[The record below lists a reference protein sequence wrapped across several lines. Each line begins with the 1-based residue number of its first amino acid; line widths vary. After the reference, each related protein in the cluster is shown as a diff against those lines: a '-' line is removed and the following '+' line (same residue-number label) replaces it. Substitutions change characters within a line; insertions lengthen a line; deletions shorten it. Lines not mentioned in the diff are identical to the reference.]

1 MSYILDALKKSDQ
14 QRQRGATPTL
24 QAAQVTVAAPK
35 RPMLIYYGLLA
46 AVLLFTGIIIG
57 WLRPWQPEQ
66 SPFGSEP
73 IAGESPIAISQQ
85 APTTPLTAPQ
95 DMPGN
100 TTQEF
105 PEPNLTRAGL
115 AVPVAATMKPNN
127 TAPDSAT
134 TSSSGIPGSATPGAA
149 APIPDKS
156 MPDKS
161 MRKSASIATVAQEQK
176 AIPMDELPLQ
186 IQREIPAMT
195 VQLHAYS
202 SAPSERLVSINS
214 IRLREGGSLM
224 LGLRLEQITPD
235 GMIFSYKGYRFQHGI
250 R

>member
-1 MSYILDALKKSDQ
+1 MSYILEALKKSDQ

-35 RPMLIYYGLLA
+35 RPKLIYYGLLA
-46 AVLLFTGIIIG
+46 AVLLGTGIIIG

-66 SPFGSEP
+66 PLFGTEP
-73 IAGESPIAISQQ
+73 IAAESPISISQQ
-85 APTTPLTAPQ
+85 AAPAPLTAPPE
-95 DMPGN
+95 MPGK
-100 TTQEF
+100 TAQEF
-105 PEPNLTRAGL
+105 PAPNLTRAGK
-115 AVPVAATMKPNN
+115 AVPVAGGMKPNN
-127 TAPDSAT
+127 PALD
-134 TSSSGIPGSATPGAA
+134 SSGTPSAA
-149 APIPDKS
+149 APIPEKS
-156 MPDKS
+156 MPE
-161 MRKSASIATVAQEQK
+161 KSASITGVAQEQK
-176 AIPMDELPLQ
+176 AIPMEELPLQ

-202 SAPSERLVSINS
+202 NVPSERLVSINS

-224 LGLRLEQITPD
+224 SGLRLEQITPD

>member
-1 MSYILDALKKSDQ
+1 MSYILEALKKSDQ

-24 QAAQVTVAAPK
+24 QAAQVKVAAPK

-46 AVLLFTGIIIG
+46 AVLLGAGIIIG
-57 WLRPWQPEQ
+57 WLRPWQPELPQ
-66 SPFGSEP
+66 FGTEP
-73 IAGESPIAISQQ
+73 VLAETPMSISQQ
-85 APTTPLTAPQ
+85 VASAPVTAPPE
-95 DMPGN
+95 MPGKI
-100 TTQEF
+100 TQEI
-105 PEPNLTRAGL
+105 PAPNLSLAGQ
-115 AVPVAATMKPNN
+115 AVPVVGAMKQNN
-127 TAPDSAT
+127 TALDSAT
-134 TSSSGIPGSATPGAA
+134 TPSSGTSSAA

-156 MPDKS
+156 KPEKS
-161 MRKSASIATVAQEQK
+161 MTEKSSSVAQEQK

-202 SAPSERLVSINS
+202 NIPSERLVSINS
-214 IRLREGGSLM
+214 IRLREGGFLM

>member
-1 MSYILDALKKSDQ
+1 MSYILEALKKSDQ

-35 RPMLIYYGLLA
+35 RPMFIYYGLLA
-46 AVLLFTGIIIG
+46 TVLLGAGIMIG

-66 SPFGSEP
+66 LPPETEHV
-73 IAGESPIAISQQ
+73 A
-85 APTTPLTAPQ
+85 APARLTAPPEI
-95 DMPGN
+95 PGK
-100 TTQEF
+100 TAQEF
-105 PEPNLTRAGL
+105 PAPNLTPAGQP
-115 AVPVAATMKPNN
+115 VPVLGAMKPNN
-127 TAPDSAT
+127 PALVSAT
-134 TSSSGIPGSATPGAA
+134 TPSSGTPSAA

-156 MPDKS
+156 MPE
-161 MRKSASIATVAQEQK
+161 KSASIAGVAQEQK

-186 IQREIPAMT
+186 IKQEIPAMT

-202 SAPSERLVSINS
+202 SVPSERLVYINS
-214 IRLREGGSLM
+214 VRLREGESLM

-235 GMIFSYKGYRFQHGI
+235 GMIFSYKGYRFRHGI